1 MEQLLE
7 VNEEETGAGG
17 LGKEI
22 RISNTT
28 NTTVSPS
35 ISPLGI
41 IRPQL
46 TCSLKTGSKH
56 QMQTERTAKGTLVIW
71 PEAGKEGLLS
81 VTESEESPWSFF
93 SSLPP

>member
-1 MEQLLE
+1 MPPPAECDNNSQTEFMEQLLE
-7 VNEEETGAGG
+7 DNEEETGAGG

-41 IRPQL
+41 I
-46 TCSLKTGSKH
+46 
-56 QMQTERTAKGTLVIW
+56 
-71 PEAGKEGLLS
+71 
-81 VTESEESPWSFF
+81 
-93 SSLPP
+93 